1 MSAEKETLGRV
12 QNGLFHLQRGLTPF
26 VSARMK
32 VVHGGSLAPLR
43 EPRARLFAFVA
54 TRRLWPDQDDDRP
67 LA

>member
-32 VVHGGSLAPLR
+32 TVHGDRWLHYRLSWRLAKRSHQSPLTNLDGTLLGR
-43 EPRARLFAFVA
+43 SS
-54 TRRLWPDQDDDRP
+54 
-67 LA
+67 